1 MTDQHT
7 HTRTLTDPATDPVTG
22 ADTVPPQAGGTGPDP
37 IHEPA
42 PVPAPETTHL
52 ERLQEEATGL
62 RRTVADLRARLAD
75 AEQAHHGDI
84 AAVGARLLE
93 EAEARNWC
101 SEYDEVVDS
110 LNAVLR
116 VPLPLRV
123 RAWEASF
130 DLRISLRIEQARN
143 EDDARAQAATL
154 ADRIERAVYEM
165 DAVTASDVEDSE
177 DFDLAETD

>member
-1 MTDQHT
+1 VTDPHT
-7 HTRTLTDPATDPVTG
+7 HTRTLNDPVTG
-22 ADTVPPQAGGTGPDP
+22 ADTVPRPASGGTGPDP
-37 IHEPA
+37 VQAPG
-42 PVPAPETTHL
+42 PVPAPDAAEL
-52 ERLQEEATGL
+52 ERLREEATGL

-93 EAEARNWC
+93 EAEARDWC
-101 SEYDEVVDS
+101 GEYDEVVDS

-130 DLRISLRIEQARN
+130 DLRISVRIEHARN
-143 EDDARAQAATL
+143 TDDARAQAATL
-154 ADRIERAVYEM
+154 AEAIERAVYEM
-165 DAVTASDVEDSE
+165 TAVTASDVEDRD
-177 DFDLAETD
+177 DFDLTETD